1 MRKFY
6 RNTVVV
12 IGGNGEVVITEG
24 GICII
29 VSLPKLSSTILSIVH
44 DILKTSYFVEEKVM
58 GWYFQTLAQLV
69 YRLKYC

>member
-1 MRKFY
+1 MEKWWLLR
-6 RNTVVV
+6 
-12 IGGNGEVVITEG
+12 G

-69 YRLKYC
+69 YHLKYC